1 MNEKESPSTWRRVWL
16 ITAIIISILVLLI
29 AAGGIAG
36 TWFGRGVAINVNDS
50 LMEAVDRLAGAGRQG
65 VTQLSDGVDEIRV
78 LVGEVESA
86 VDEVSQNITDKGLV
100 MTLLPQEKEEKILT
114 TAENVGETLDS
125 ITSAVETAFDLYKAI
140 DDIPLVDLPKP
151 EEAKVQTL
159 NENVAEIQ
167 DNVDQFATDV
177 QQFRDDAASKVDEIS
192 ERIGEINNQ
201 LETTSQNLSALN
213 SELAD
218 LQTRA
223 NDWQG
228 RFRTISAIT
237 SLFVT
242 LLLIWI
248 IYAMVNLIKQY
259 WTEWKS

>member
-1 MNEKESPSTWRRVWL
+1 V
-16 ITAIIISILVLLI
+16 
-29 AAGGIAG
+29 G

-100 MTLLPQEKEEKILT
+100 MTLLPQEKEEKILN

-125 ITSAVETAFDLYKAI
+125 IASAVETAFDLYKAI
-140 DDIPLVDLPKP
+140 DDIPLVDMPKP

-201 LETTSQNLSALN
+201 LETTSQSLSALD

-228 RFRTISAIT
+228 RFRTISAMA